1 MKKLLVILLF
11 PLTCFSQSVPD
22 TCFTKQEM
30 QDILFTIDSLYELD
44 DINQQIITKQDALVK
59 ELNFIIRLD
68 SIQTSYQI
76 EQTKLLRA
84 NIDLY
89 VEREK
94 RLRPKWYDN
103 KAIWFGS
110 GILTTLFTGAIIS
123 EYFK

>member
-11 PLTCFSQSVPD
+11 PLTCLSQQVPD
-22 TCFTKQEM
+22 TCFTENEM
-30 QDILFTIDSLYELD
+30 RDILFTIDSLYELD
-44 DINQQIITKQDALVK
+44 DINRQIISKHEDLVR
-59 ELNFIIRLD
+59 ELNLIIKLD
-68 SIQTSYQI
+68 SLENTYRT
-76 EQTKLLRA
+76 EQVNLLKT

-94 RLRPKWYDN
+94 HLKPKWYDN

-110 GILTTLFTGAIIS
+110 GILTTLFTGVIVS

>member
-1 MKKLLVILLF
+1 
-11 PLTCFSQSVPD
+11 
-22 TCFTKQEM
+22 M